1 MSDHNGEGA
10 SFSQRDGPLPYH
22 NPQLVEAQSRIDLH
36 VVLRESHHRSKSR
49 HKRKKNR
56 RLIL

>member
-22 NPQLVEAQSRIDLH
+22 NPQLVEAQARIDLH
-36 VVLRESHHRSKSR
+36 VVLRESYHRSKSR
-49 HKRKKNR
+49 HKRKK
-56 RLIL
+56 IAV